1 MYSSYVSNEFIVY
14 RKTKRTKNATNVK
27 ILVSFKTEAS
37 SSIFSQRRVGVSV
50 VIVSELECEMI
61 SSE

>member
-27 ILVSFKTEAS
+27 ILVSFKTETS